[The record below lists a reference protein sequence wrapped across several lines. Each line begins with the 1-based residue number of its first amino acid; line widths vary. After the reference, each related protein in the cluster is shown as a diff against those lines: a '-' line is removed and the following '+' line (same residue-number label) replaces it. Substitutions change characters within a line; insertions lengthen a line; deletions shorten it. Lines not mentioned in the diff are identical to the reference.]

1 MTGAKEN
8 ISKAKNFLSHG
19 VYVISTAFEGR
30 VNALTAAWVARAS
43 FVPPL
48 ITISIGKTRFS
59 HDMIMGSGVFAVN
72 VLGPEDIEA
81 GKRFGLK
88 TGRKTDKFEGV
99 DYETSVTGSPI
110 LKDCLAW
117 LDCRVVSS
125 HEAGDHTIFIGEV
138 LDGGVRRENGVPLI
152 YDRNTFFS

>member
-1 MTGAKEN
+1 MTGVKED
-8 ISKAKNFLSHG
+8 ISKAKKLLSHG
-19 VYVISTAFEGR
+19 VYVISTIHEGR

-72 VLGPEDIEA
+72 ILGPENIET

-88 TGRKTDKFEGV
+88 TGRKTNKFEGL

-110 LKDCLAW
+110 LKDCIAW

-125 HEAGDHTIFIGEV
+125 HEAGDHTVFIGEV
-138 LDGGVRRENGVPLI
+138 VSGGVKKEDASPLI
-152 YDRNTFFS
+152 YDRDTFFS

>member
-1 MTGAKEN
+1 MTGVKEE
-8 ISKAKNFLSHG
+8 ISKAKKLITHG
-19 VYVISTAFEGR
+19 VYVISTIHEGR

-72 VLGPEDIEA
+72 ILGPENIET

-88 TGRKTDKFEGV
+88 TGRKTDKFEGL

-110 LKDCLAW
+110 LKDCIAW
-117 LDCRVVSS
+117 LDCKVVSS
-125 HEAGDHTIFIGEV
+125 HEAGDHTVFIGEV
-138 LDGGVRRENGVPLI
+138 LDGGVKKENASLLI
-152 YDRNTFFS
+152 YDRDKFFS

>member
-1 MTGAKEN
+1 MSSVKEAV
-8 ISKAKNFLSHG
+8 SKAQKHISHG
-19 VYVISTAFEGR
+19 VYVVSTVHDGR

-48 ITISIGKTRFS
+48 LTVSIGKTRFS

-72 VLGPEDIEA
+72 VLGPEDIGA
-81 GKRFGLK
+81 GRHFGLK
-88 TGRKTDKFEGV
+88 TGRKTDKFEGME
-99 DYETSVTGSPI
+99 YETKATGSPV

-125 HEAGDHTIFIGEV
+125 MDAGDHTIFLGEV
-138 LDGGVRRENGVPLI
+138 LDAGVKREASTPLI
-152 YDRNTFFS
+152 YDRESFFG

>member
-1 MTGAKEN
+1 MTGVKED
-8 ISKAKNFLSHG
+8 ISKAKKLLSHG
-19 VYVISTAFEGR
+19 VYVISTIHEGR

-72 VLGPEDIEA
+72 ILGPENIET

-88 TGRKTDKFEGV
+88 TGRKTDKFEGL

-110 LKDCLAW
+110 LKDCIAW
-117 LDCRVVSS
+117 LDCNVVSS
-125 HEAGDHTIFIGEV
+125 HEAGDHTVFIGEV
-138 LDGGVRRENGVPLI
+138 VSGGVKNEGASPLI
-152 YDRNTFFS
+152 YDRDTFFS